1 MKYYKLF
8 VDGTNSF
15 FTYLDREEIYNIGD
29 RVLVSFRNRERGALI
44 VQEDKTEK
52 FDFQVLEIKKKLE
65 NEISLSSKYIELL
78 LWISSYYLCNFS
90 QVVSA
95 ALPKE
100 LKIKYEEFY
109 RLNFFND
116 LSEAKEDEINLI
128 NYLKEKI
135 MLTKSTLRKSF
146 LLEEIKK
153 YLEIGLIFIESE
165 ENKKINFNYKEYE
178 LFQDNE
184 EYVKVY
190 DYFFKRNKFSKKS
203 LEEKFDKKLIDR
215 LVNKNYIIF
224 EKKIFEREFDSQ
236 EEIKKIITDDVELT
250 ENQKNVVKDIE
261 SQNKKY
267 FLIKGITGSG
277 KTEIYIRLIKDAL
290 KEKKGSIFLVPEIS
304 LTPQMKNR
312 FTREFGE
319 EVAVLHSNI
328 SDKEKQ
334 KEWLNIIE
342 GKKKV
347 VLGARSAIFAPVKDL
362 AYIIIDEEHENSY
375 KQDTNPRYNAKYVA
389 IKKAILE
396 NCKIILGSATPD
408 IESYYLGKKNQF
420 QLEILDKRYNDVEL
434 PEIDVIDM
442 KNEENSFFSKELL
455 KSIRDTLLKG
465 EQVILLLNRKGYST
479 MIQCKDCGN
488 IEECEHCSI
497 KLSYYESTKKLK
509 CNYCGREKSF
519 YGKCSKCGSKNLH
532 YGGKGTEQIEEK
544 LKEIFDVSIV
554 RVDSETARQK
564 DFYEKTYFDF
574 LNKKYDIMIGTQ
586 MIAKGL
592 HFPNVTLVGV
602 INADLILSFPDF
614 RASEKTFQ
622 LITQVAGRA
631 GRGEKKGRVIV
642 QTYQPENYIMENI
655 KNSDYETFYNKE
667 IEMRELLEYPPFAKT
682 INIGFSHTD
691 EKVLEKITLEFF
703 KLIKRDYVNVFT
715 PNKSLVYK
723 VKDRYRKNIFIKG
736 KKEKINYFKKELL
749 EILENFDSKGC
760 RIVIDVDP
768 INLI

>member
-15 FTYLDREEIYNIGD
+15 FTYLDSEEIYNIGD
-29 RVLVSFRNRERGALI
+29 RVLVSFRNREKGALI

-52 FDFQVLEIKKKLE
+52 FDFKVLEIKRKLE
-65 NEISLSSKYIELL
+65 NEISLSPKYIELL

-90 QVVSA
+90 QVISA

-109 RLNFFND
+109 RLNFLID
-116 LSEAKEDEINLI
+116 LNELKDDEIKIIKYLREKISLTKTTLRKNFSLEEIKEYLEINLI
-128 NYLKEKI
+128 RFED
-135 MLTKSTLRKSF
+135 
-146 LLEEIKK
+146 EESKR
-153 YLEIGLIFIESE
+153 L
-165 ENKKINFNYKEYE
+165 NFNYTEYE
-178 LFQDNE
+178 SYLGSE
-184 EYVKVY
+184 KYKKVY
-190 DYFFKRNKFSKKS
+190 EYFLQRNRFSKKS
-203 LEEKFDKKLIDR
+203 LEEKFDKKLIER
-215 LVNKNYIIF
+215 VVNKNYIIF

-236 EEIKKIITDDVELT
+236 EEIKKIITDDLKLT
-250 ENQKNVVKDIE
+250 ENQESIVKDIE
-261 SQNKKY
+261 NKNEKY

-277 KTEIYIRLIKDAL
+277 KTEIYIRLIKNSL

-304 LTPQMKNR
+304 LTPQMKER
-312 FTREFGE
+312 FTREFGD

-396 NCKIILGSATPD
+396 NCKIVMGSATPD

-420 QLEILDKRYNDVEL
+420 QLEVLDKRYNNIEL
-434 PEIDVIDM
+434 PEIDIVDM
-442 KNEENSFFSKELL
+442 KNEENNFFSKELL

-479 MIQCKDCGN
+479 MIQCKDCGY

-509 CNYCGREKSF
+509 CNYCGRERNF

-544 LKEIFDVSIV
+544 LKEIFDVSII

-631 GRGEKKGRVIV
+631 GRGDKKGKVII
-642 QTYQPENYIMENI
+642 QTYQPENYVMENI
-655 KNSDYETFYNKE
+655 KNSDYEAFYNKE
-667 IEMRELLEYPPFAKT
+667 IEMREILEYPPFSKT

-691 EKVLEKITLEFF
+691 EKLLERVTAEFF
-703 KLIKRDYVNVFT
+703 KLIKREYVNIFA

-736 KKEKINYFKKELL
+736 KKDKINYFKKELL
-749 EILENFDSKGC
+749 ETLEKFDSKGC

>member
-15 FTYLDREEIYNIGD
+15 FTYLDSEEIYNIGD
-29 RVLVSFRNRERGALI
+29 RVLVSFRNREKGALI

-52 FDFQVLEIKKKLE
+52 FDFKVLEIKRKLE
-65 NEISLSSKYIELL
+65 NEISLSPKYIELL

-90 QVVSA
+90 QVISA

-109 RLNFFND
+109 RLNFLID
-116 LSEAKEDEINLI
+116 LNELKDDEIKIIKYLREKISLAKTTLRKNFSLEEIKEYLEINLI
-128 NYLKEKI
+128 RFED
-135 MLTKSTLRKSF
+135 
-146 LLEEIKK
+146 EESKR
-153 YLEIGLIFIESE
+153 L
-165 ENKKINFNYKEYE
+165 NFNYTEYE
-178 LFQDNE
+178 SYLGSE
-184 EYVKVY
+184 KYKKVY
-190 DYFFKRNKFSKKS
+190 EYFLQRNRFSKKS
-203 LEEKFDKKLIDR
+203 LEEKFDKKLIER
-215 LVNKNYIIF
+215 VVNKNYIIF

-236 EEIKKIITDDVELT
+236 EEIKKIITDDLKLT
-250 ENQKNVVKDIE
+250 ENQESIVKDIE
-261 SQNKKY
+261 NKNEKY

-277 KTEIYIRLIKDAL
+277 KTEIYIRLIKNSL

-304 LTPQMKNR
+304 LTPQMKER
-312 FTREFGE
+312 FTREFGD

-396 NCKIILGSATPD
+396 NCKIVMGSATPD

-420 QLEILDKRYNDVEL
+420 QLEILDKRYNNIEL
-434 PEIDVIDM
+434 PDIDMVDM
-442 KNEENSFFSKELL
+442 KNEENNFFSKELL

-479 MIQCKDCGN
+479 MIQCKDCGY

-509 CNYCGREKSF
+509 CNYCGRERNF

-544 LKEIFDVSIV
+544 LKEIFDVSII

-631 GRGEKKGRVIV
+631 GRGDKKGKVII
-642 QTYQPENYIMENI
+642 QTYQPENYVMENI
-655 KNSDYETFYNKE
+655 KNSDYEAFYNKE
-667 IEMRELLEYPPFAKT
+667 IEMREILEYPPFSKT

-691 EKVLEKITLEFF
+691 EKLLERVTAEFF
-703 KLIKRDYVNVFT
+703 KLIKREYVNIFA

-736 KKEKINYFKKELL
+736 KKDKINYFKKELL
-749 EILENFDSKGC
+749 ETLEKFDSKGC

>member
-29 RVLVSFRNRERGALI
+29 RVLVSFRNREKGALI

-52 FDFQVLEIKKKLE
+52 FDFKVLEIKRKLE
-65 NEISLSSKYIELL
+65 NEISLSPKYIELL

-90 QVVSA
+90 QVISA

-109 RLNFFND
+109 RLNFLID
-116 LSEAKEDEINLI
+116 LNELKDDEIKIIKYLREKISLAKTTLRKNFSLEEIKEYLEINLI
-128 NYLKEKI
+128 
-135 MLTKSTLRKSF
+135 SF
-146 LLEEIKK
+146 ED
-153 YLEIGLIFIESE
+153 E
-165 ENKKINFNYKEYE
+165 ENKKLNFNYTEYE
-178 LFQDNE
+178 SYLGSEKYQ
-184 EYVKVY
+184 KVY
-190 DYFFKRNKFSKKS
+190 EYFLQRNRFSKKS
-203 LEEKFDKKLIDR
+203 LEEKFDKKLIER
-215 LVNKNYIIF
+215 VVNKNYIIF
-224 EKKIFEREFDSQ
+224 EKKLIEREFDSQ
-236 EEIKKIITDDVELT
+236 EEIKKIITDDVKLT
-250 ENQKNVVKDIE
+250 ENQESIVKDIE
-261 SQNKKY
+261 NKNEKY

-277 KTEIYIRLIKDAL
+277 KTEIYIRLIKNSL

-304 LTPQMKNR
+304 LTPQMKER
-312 FTREFGE
+312 FTREFGD

-396 NCKIILGSATPD
+396 NCKIVMGSATPD

-420 QLEILDKRYNDVEL
+420 QLEILDKRYNNIEL
-434 PEIDVIDM
+434 PDIDIVDM
-442 KNEENSFFSKELL
+442 KNEENNFFSKELL

-479 MIQCKDCGN
+479 MVQCKDCGY

-509 CNYCGREKSF
+509 CNYCGRERNF

-544 LKEIFDVSIV
+544 LKEIFDVSII

-631 GRGEKKGRVIV
+631 GRGDKKGKVII
-642 QTYQPENYIMENI
+642 QTYQPENYVMENI
-655 KNSDYETFYNKE
+655 KNSDYEAFYNKE
-667 IEMRELLEYPPFAKT
+667 IEMREILEYPPFSKT

-691 EKVLEKITLEFF
+691 EKLLERVTAEFF
-703 KLIKRDYVNVFT
+703 KLIKREYVNVFA

-736 KKEKINYFKKELL
+736 KKDKINYFKKELL
-749 EILENFDSKGC
+749 ETLEKFDSKGC